1 MCWGLTALC
10 PVAWPDRRAAFCTP
24 PLRTKPYSQ
33 ADSEKD
39 ALKKKK
45 SFQIKH
51 SLAASTVSKQTVVLN
66 GRVQDEGQLK
76 APSRVLLA
84 TSSHATLCAQHH
96 AYTHPHPNAYTQ
108 RHPVCSSGPLS
119 LPGKAAAAL
128 TREPPGWKLTLEKP
142 RGMRTKR
149 NPSIASLAFVSKFPH

>member
-39 ALKKKK
+39 ALKKK

-108 RHPVCSSGPLS
+108 RHPVFVRSSESARKGSCSSNRG
-119 LPGKAAAAL
+119 AARMETDSGEATGHAHK
-128 TREPPGWKLTLEKP
+128 EE
-142 RGMRTKR
+142 
-149 NPSIASLAFVSKFPH
+149 S